1 MGLLIDGRW
10 STNWYDTSKSGGHFV
25 REDAGHRSWITADG
39 TAGPTGGSGFAAES
53 GRYHL
58 YVSRLPWAHRTLIFR
73 LLKDLADH
81 IGFGGAPADA

>member
-58 YVSRLPWAHRTLIFR
+58 YAVSYTHLTLPTIFR
-73 LLKDLADH
+73 V
-81 IGFGGAPADA
+81 